1 MAKLPKLTNYF
12 TTAVTGDTVNNVQS
26 VGYAGAPTAAAAA
39 AAAANVSCEVFV
51 RPCPDDNTLLRKH
64 TCIASFWQ
72 TIHTDPEN
80 AAPENALF

>member
-26 VGYAGAPTAAAAA
+26 VGYAGAPTAA